1 MDKTNS
7 RRCWRWAAA
16 ITCMKKKKKKRHA
29 TSEKSLIR
37 RHYVT
42 CEKNIY
48 DKCGNATCEKSTYT
62 VSEDVAWQDMTCYHV
77 TRFGDRRPTMTPL
90 ARRSGPSQKS
100 AQGLITPNSLET
112 DESNLVQFL
121 TWVSGNESRTRQTKK
136 SQCGVLY
143 LKWKAWVVSDNN
155 VSIVITN
162 AMNMCI

>member
-1 MDKTNS
+1 M
-7 RRCWRWAAA
+7 
-16 ITCMKKKKKKRHA
+16 KKKKRHA

-121 TWVSGNESRTRQTKK
+121 T
-136 SQCGVLY
+136 
-143 LKWKAWVVSDNN
+143 
-155 VSIVITN
+155 
-162 AMNMCI
+162 